1 MNTTDPIADFLTR
14 IRNAMRARHKRVDIP
29 ASNMKRELSR
39 ILLEQKFISGFSEI
53 KDNKQGV
60 LRVTLKYTDGRN
72 AISGLD
78 RVSKP
83 GLRVYAAADE
93 LPRVLNGMGIAVI
106 STSKGIMTDKEARER
121 VDKLNQADSFVF
133 QTEKQ
138 LKDLGEKIPADKKAP
153 IETAL
158 AKLKEAQK
166 SQDIAKID
174 AAIAEINTAW
184 TAASEHIYKGTQEN
198 GPQSGSESSTNG
210 NDQSNA
216 GKNTENV
223 TDAEFEEVK

>member
-29 ASNMKRELSR
+29 ASYMKRELSR

-78 RVSKP
+78 RISKP

-106 STSKGIMTDKEARER
+106 STSKGIMTGNKAKEHH
-121 VDKLNQADSFVF
+121 VG
-133 QTEKQ
+133 
-138 LKDLGEKIPADKKAP
+138 GEV
-153 IETAL
+153 L
-158 AKLKEAQK
+158 CQV
-166 SQDIAKID
+166 
-174 AAIAEINTAW
+174 W
-184 TAASEHIYKGTQEN
+184 
-198 GPQSGSESSTNG
+198 
-210 NDQSNA
+210 
-216 GKNTENV
+216 
-223 TDAEFEEVK
+223 